1 MMKVAL
7 TGNVA
12 SGKSAVARIWSDAG
26 VPVIRADD
34 LAREVVEP
42 GSEGLT
48 RVVDAFGG
56 EILGEDGSL
65 DRAGLRSRVFRDP
78 GARRRLE
85 GILHPLI
92 NALRLEW
99 VARHE
104 AGGTPLVVAEI
115 PLLYEVGLEKE
126 YDAVVLVVAPPGE
139 RLRRLTVDRDMPE
152 EEAILVMEAQIPQ
165 EQKLPLADYVLDN
178 GGSLEDLEIRCLSLL
193 DLLRARARWS
203 GDR

>member
-56 EILGEDGSL
+56 EILGEGGSL

-139 RLRRLTVDRDMPE
+139 RLRRLTVDRELPE